1 MRYAVANNFTRQ
13 ISIHMSKILAVTL
26 IISTLTSFGQ
36 SKKVTFKPTVYY
48 RNFSHKIPPALRIT
62 PGDTL
67 ASETVDAGGF
77 DKTGKR
83 VTESGNPQTGP
94 FYIEGAM
101 PGDVLAITLTKVS
114 LNRDYAT
121 TVEQFVKRS
130 LPFDVIKPVFAR
142 NGKLVKWTL
151 DRNTGYAFPQT
162 THEHLGNF
170 KVPLKPFMGCVGV
183 AAPLREPKEPLTY
196 FAGQFGGNMDF
207 YKVAQGATIYL
218 PVFHEGALLYIGDG
232 HALQGDGE
240 ITGDALE
247 TSMDFSLVTK
257 VIKSNELSITFPRFE
272 DAEHLMAMATARSL
286 EDALKLAT
294 LGLLEWVQKDY
305 GLALNEATQVLGP
318 LIEYRIP
325 TLAGPT
331 VEIVAMIKKEH
342 LKGLTR

>member
-1 MRYAVANNFTRQ
+1 MRNTLTLGL
-13 ISIHMSKILAVTL
+13 IL
-26 IISTLTSFGQ
+26 STLTTFGQ
-36 SKKVTFKPTVYY
+36 PKAIEYKPTTHY
-48 RNFSHKIPPALRIT
+48 RNFSHKIPPVLRIS
-62 PGDTL
+62 PGDTVV
-67 ASETVDAGGF
+67 SETVDAGGF
-77 DKTGKR
+77 DKTGKS
-83 VTESGNPQTGP
+83 VTERGNPQTGP

-142 NGKLVKWTL
+142 NGRLVKWTL
-151 DRNTGYAFPQT
+151 DRHAGYAFPQT

-170 KVPLKPFMGCVGV
+170 KVPLRPFMGCLGV
-183 AAPLREPKEPLTY
+183 AAPLKDKEPLSY

-257 VIKSNELSITFPRFE
+257 VIKSSDLRLNFPRI
-272 DAEHLMAMATARSL
+272 DDSEHIMAMATANTL
-286 EDALKLAT
+286 EEALKLAT
-294 LGLLEWVQKDY
+294 LGLLEWIQKDY
-305 GLALNEATQVLGP
+305 SLSLNEATQVLGTS
-318 LIEYRIP
+318 IEYRIP
-325 TLAGPT
+325 TLAGPK
-331 VEIVAMIKKEH
+331 VEIVAMLKKET
-342 LKGLTR
+342 LKGLAR

>member
-1 MRYAVANNFTRQ
+1 MKNALALAL
-13 ISIHMSKILAVTL
+13 IL
-26 IISTLTSFGQ
+26 STLTTVAQ
-36 SKKVTFKPTVYY
+36 PKRVEYKPTAYY
-48 RNFSHKIPPALRIT
+48 RNFSHKIPAVLRVS

-67 ASETVDAGGF
+67 VSETVDAGGF

-83 VTESGNPQTGP
+83 VAGGGNPQTGP

-101 PGDVLAITLTKVS
+101 PGDVLSVTLTKVS

-121 TVEQFVKRS
+121 TVETFVNRS

-151 DRNTGYAFPQT
+151 DKKEGYAYPQT
-162 THEHLGNF
+162 THEHLSNF
-170 KVPLKPFMGCVGV
+170 KVPLAPFMGCLGV
-183 AAPLREPKEPLTY
+183 AAPIKDKEPLTY

-207 YKVAQGATIYL
+207 YKVREGTTIYL
-218 PVFHEGALLYIGDG
+218 PVYHEGALLYIGDA

-257 VIKSNELSITFPRFE
+257 VIKSSELKLNFPRME
-272 DAEHLMAMATARSL
+272 DGEHMMAMATA
-286 EDALKLAT
+286 ETMEEALKLAT

-305 GLALNEATQVLGP
+305 SLALNEATQVLGT

-325 TLAGPT
+325 TLAGPKI
-331 VEIVAMIKKEH
+331 EIVAMLKKER
-342 LKGLTR
+342 LKTLK